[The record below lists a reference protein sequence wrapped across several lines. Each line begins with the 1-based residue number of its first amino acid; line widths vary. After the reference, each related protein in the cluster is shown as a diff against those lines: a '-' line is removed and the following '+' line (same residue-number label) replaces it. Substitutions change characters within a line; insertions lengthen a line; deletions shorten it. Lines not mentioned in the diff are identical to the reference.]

1 MGRRP
6 PAGSPR
12 DTASAGSETDKPRAQ
27 KPVAEA
33 RSETQE
39 SKTVTWPMTNEP
51 RPDGLQLAHEREQR
65 RRSETLNPRANTRP
79 QKGGMHGGTRKRQ
92 SNMRQM
98 AEHLRLKPGSQKTP
112 TVAHD
117 RRHGRTQLATTAA
130 TAAPDSE
137 PKTAPARQKR
147 GAAGHRSRAQRT
159 AQTTPPT
166 GKSSPRRAT
175 RRPPTLTERP
185 KRPPAPTGAN
195 RPTKPRKAQRAWKR
209 PRISRTQGVVGSKP
223 LGDGGLQ
230 APKIPENP
238 VDFR

>member
-1 MGRRP
+1 MHRWHSRKVDTHAPDGRT
-6 PAGSPR
+6 PAPQ
-12 DTASAGSETDKPRAQ
+12 TGSE
-27 KPVAEA
+27 
-33 RSETQE
+33 
-39 SKTVTWPMTNEP
+39 
-51 RPDGLQLAHEREQR
+51 
-65 RRSETLNPRANTRP
+65 
-79 QKGGMHGGTRKRQ
+79 
-92 SNMRQM
+92 
-98 AEHLRLKPGSQKTP
+98 KTP

>member
-79 QKGGMHGGTRKRQ
+79 QKGGMHRWHTQK
-92 SNMRQM
+92 
-98 AEHLRLKPGSQKTP
+98 AVEHAPDGRTPATQTGSQKAP

-117 RRHGRTQLATTAA
+117 SRHSCTRLRTKDGASATEERSSRSPKPRTKNSTDDSTDRQKLTSTVYQKHGR
-130 TAAPDSE
+130 P
-137 PKTAPARQKR
+137 
-147 GAAGHRSRAQRT
+147 RSQSA
-159 AQTTPPT
+159 
-166 GKSSPRRAT
+166 
-175 RRPPTLTERP
+175 
-185 KRPPAPTGAN
+185 
-195 RPTKPRKAQRAWKR
+195 
-209 PRISRTQGVVGSKP
+209 
-223 LGDGGLQ
+223 
-230 APKIPENP
+230 
-238 VDFR
+238 